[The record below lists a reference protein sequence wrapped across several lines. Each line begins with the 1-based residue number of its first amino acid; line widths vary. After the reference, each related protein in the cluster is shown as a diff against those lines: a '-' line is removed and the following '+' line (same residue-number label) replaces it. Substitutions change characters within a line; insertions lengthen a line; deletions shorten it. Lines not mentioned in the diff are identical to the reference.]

1 MDVFVR
7 FVYLVAVGGSYE
19 MCILFQTR
27 RYISGIF
34 VTLLMK
40 ISYWIRNIIL
50 QICFIPHANDVIR
63 NNRIISIQ
71 IMRYLDYVELK
82 L

>member
-50 QICFIPHANDVIR
+50 QIVSFHMRIIR